1 MTIHAIVG
9 HVDHFQHRVVQDAIT
24 AATATYWRRRAATF
38 DWARPRPGDY
48 LGTAGQERAVE
59 LDARLVASR
68 DACLARAAVSI
79 IKEAA

>member
-1 MTIHAIVG
+1 MTIHALVD
-9 HVDHFQHRVVQDAIT
+9 HVDHFQRRVIQDAI
-24 AATATYWRRRAATF
+24 ADASMAYWRRRAATF

-48 LGTAGQERAVE
+48 LGTAGQQRAAE
-59 LDARLVASR
+59 LDAGLVASR